1 MRRRYIALQRNQD
14 QWLYAVASRDRQK
27 TTLQQVGRFEQKP
40 GKSLAEAL
48 IEEIGPLQ
56 MVDRLASA
64 LPAQSAMLRWLDFP
78 FSDIHKIAVTAPPEM
93 SRQIPC
99 SAEDK
104 SFYQQLLEPNRVL
117 SVAVDNN
124 KLEELIGL
132 FDDDSSPLD
141 YIGLPPFCYAA
152 GLDWSED
159 GLLLC
164 ADAQEI
170 TLARCHNNQ
179 VVDLRIL
186 PKTST
191 QDHKE
196 ILQQA
201 MLLAR
206 GTQPTLLNL
215 CLLGLKSDS
224 PLAQSLSEAG
234 FTINPVQLKSA
245 AGVITEDLTG
255 TVCLALAA
263 VKQGKDGLNLRSG
276 NFKLKN
282 DWQVLKRRMWI
293 AATLVL
299 MTLGTIGA
307 TGYTQYSQKL
317 SQLKRLKQQ
326 IEQSYQQEFPGER
339 LMVPAPLQ
347 LESKIKDLNKKI
359 SQFDTGSQSALRLL
373 LSLSN
378 IITPELSVDIKE
390 YLHSDKAIRLI
401 GTTAN
406 FDTVSK
412 LLSGLQG
419 EPQFKSVRIIDS
431 KQALDGNQVD
441 FRLQIELGDR

>member
-1 MRRRYIALQRNQD
+1 
-14 QWLYAVASRDRQK
+14 
-27 TTLQQVGRFEQKP
+27 
-40 GKSLAEAL
+40 
-48 IEEIGPLQ
+48 
-56 MVDRLASA
+56 
-64 LPAQSAMLRWLDFP
+64 
-78 FSDIHKIAVTAPPEM
+78 
-93 SRQIPC
+93 
-99 SAEDK
+99 
-104 SFYQQLLEPNRVL
+104 
-117 SVAVDNN
+117 
-124 KLEELIGL
+124 
-132 FDDDSSPLD
+132 
-141 YIGLPPFCYAA
+141 
-152 GLDWSED
+152 
-159 GLLLC
+159 
-164 ADAQEI
+164 
-170 TLARCHNNQ
+170 
-179 VVDLRIL
+179 
-186 PKTST
+186 
-191 QDHKE
+191 
-196 ILQQA
+196 
-201 MLLAR
+201 
-206 GTQPTLLNL
+206 
-215 CLLGLKSDS
+215 
-224 PLAQSLSEAG
+224 
-234 FTINPVQLKSA
+234 
-245 AGVITEDLTG
+245 
-255 TVCLALAA
+255 
-263 VKQGKDGLNLRSG
+263 
-276 NFKLKN
+276 
-282 DWQVLKRRMWI
+282 MWI